1 MSATPRKSRHKS
13 ERSVFFLKT
22 KAILRIV
29 SLAMLI
35 AAAVFV
41 LCALSN
47 PGLGRVFYIGS
58 IKIGADVKRIF
69 YAAYLIVMAALFGIS
84 FLVKNKK

>member
-1 MSATPRKSRHKS
+1 MKKGRT
-13 ERSVFFLKT
+13 
-22 KAILRIV
+22 LRLI

-35 AAAVFV
+35 VAVVFV

-58 IKIGADVKRIF
+58 IRIGADVKRIF
-69 YAAYLIVMAALFGIS
+69 YAVYVVVIAALFGIS
-84 FLVKNKK
+84 FFVKDKK

>member
-1 MSATPRKSRHKS
+1 M
-13 ERSVFFLKT
+13 FFLKT
-22 KAILRIV
+22 KAILRII

-69 YAAYLIVMAALFGIS
+69 YAVYVVVIAALFGIS
-84 FLVKNKK
+84 FFVKDKK